1 MTFDDIKQKLK
12 HEDELTLLE
21 LLDLTSEELIDVLE
35 EQIYDKQ
42 EAIRRFYGEDDEE
55 LDW

>member
-12 HEDELTLLE
+12 HEDELTILE
-21 LLDLTSEELIDVLE
+21 LLDLTSEELIEILE

-42 EAIRRFYGEDDEE
+42 DAIRSFYGEDEE
-55 LDW
+55 AMDW